1 MRSTVEIDPEL
12 FAEAK
17 ALTKIKTKKALID
30 LSLREL
36 IKKKR
41 RDHLIGLFGTS
52 PIDLTL
58 AELEKAREDEQ

>member
-17 ALTKIKTKKALID
+17 ALTKVKTKKELIN

-41 RDHLIGLFGTS
+41 REHLIELFGKS

-58 AELEKAREDEQ
+58 EELEKARADEG